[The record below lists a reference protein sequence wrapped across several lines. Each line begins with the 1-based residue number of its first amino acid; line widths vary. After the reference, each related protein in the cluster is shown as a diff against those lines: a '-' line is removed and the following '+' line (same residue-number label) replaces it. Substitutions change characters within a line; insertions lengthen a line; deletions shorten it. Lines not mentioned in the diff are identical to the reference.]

1 MDTNLSSGKC
11 DLGAPASR
19 RRVTAKPAGETPA
32 LPGTDLRF
40 AATDRDFTGSKPI
53 LFANATDSGTLAH
66 IKNIIMR
73 KRLFAVAAMLG
84 MLVLNAGA
92 WDYEGHHAINELAL
106 ASLPAEFGGFKLT
119 PALKHRIAFLGGE
132 PDRWRNVG
140 DLPLKH
146 FNGPDHYIDLE
157 DLKLYGLT
165 PETLPIMRYDFA
177 ADIARARA
185 AHPEKFPAI
194 DPARDADHTRELSGF
209 LPWAITEYYEKL
221 KSCFSCLKTFQKYGG
236 TPEEIA
242 NAEANVVYVMGVMG
256 HFVGDGSQPLHTT
269 MYFNGWVGD
278 NPHGYT
284 TSTKFHPWIDGG
296 YFRKTGGIDAEKLA
310 GKIHPAER
318 IKNAGQPDGM
328 FRDAVSYIV
337 EQNKLVGPLYEL
349 EKEGKL
355 TGEGDKGLEGRAFLD
370 GQLVKAGQMLGNIW
384 YTAWLEAPEDQ
395 YLQTQL
401 TERNATSAGKGK

>member
-1 MDTNLSSGKC
+1 M
-11 DLGAPASR
+11 SR
-19 RRVTAKPAGETPA
+19 RRTTTKLAGETPA
-32 LPGTDLRF
+32 LPGAYLRF
-40 AATDRDFTGSKPI
+40 AASDRDFYPPKPI
-53 LFANATDSGTLAH
+53 LFAKAADSVSLER
-66 IKNIIMR
+66 IKHTIMYQ
-73 KRLFAVAAMLG
+73 KLLTMAAMLG
-84 MLVLNAGA
+84 ALTLNARA

-106 ASLPAEFGGFKLT
+106 ASLPADFGGFKLT
-119 PALKHRIAFLGGE
+119 PALKHRIEFLAGE
-132 PDRWRNVG
+132 PDRWRNMG

-146 FNGPDHYIDLE
+146 FNGPDQYIDLE

-165 PETLPIMRYDFA
+165 PETLPLMLYDFVA
-177 ADIARARA
+177 IIARERA
-185 AHPEKFPAI
+185 AHPDKFPPI
-194 DPARDADHTRELSGF
+194 DPAKDADHTRELSGF

-221 KSCFSCLKTFQKYGG
+221 KSCFSYLKTFQKYGG

-242 NAEANVVYVMGVMG
+242 NAQANVVYVMGVMG

-269 MYFNGWVGD
+269 MHFNGWMGD

-284 TSTKFHPWIDGG
+284 TSLKFHAWIDGG
-296 YFRKTGGIDAEKLA
+296 YFRQIGGIDVTNLA

-318 IKNAGQPDGM
+318 IKNADQPDGM

-370 GQLVKAGQMLGNIW
+370 GQLVKAGQMLGDIW

-395 YLQTQL
+395 YLQRSLQ
-401 TERNATSAGKGK
+401 ERNAANSATGK

>member
-1 MDTNLSSGKC
+1 MK
-11 DLGAPASR
+11 
-19 RRVTAKPAGETPA
+19 
-32 LPGTDLRF
+32 
-40 AATDRDFTGSKPI
+40 
-53 LFANATDSGTLAH
+53 
-66 IKNIIMR
+66 R
-73 KRLFAVAAMLG
+73 KWFAVAAMLG
-84 MLVLNAGA
+84 VLALKAGA
-92 WDYEGHHAINELAL
+92 WDYEEHHVINELAL

-119 PALKHRIAFLGGE
+119 LALKHRIAFLGGE

-146 FNGPDHYIDLE
+146 FNGPDHYLDLE

-165 PETLPIMRYDFA
+165 PETLPLLRYDFA
-177 ADIARARA
+177 ADIARERA

-209 LPWAITEYYEKL
+209 LPWAITEQYEKL
-221 KSCFSCLKTFQKYGG
+221 KSCFSYLKTFQKYGG

-269 MYFNGWVGD
+269 MHFNGWLGK

-284 TSTKFHPWIDGG
+284 ISTKFHQWIDGG
-296 YFRKTGGIDAEKLA
+296 YFQKIGGLKAETLA
-310 GKIHPAER
+310 EKIHPAGR
-318 IKNAGQPDGM
+318 MANASQPDGM
-328 FRDAVSYIV
+328 FRAAVSYIV
-337 EQNKLVGPLYEL
+337 EQNKLVEPLYEL

-355 TGEGDKGLEGRAFLD
+355 TGDGDRGLEGRPFLE
-370 GQLVKAGQMLGNIW
+370 GQIVKAGQMLGNIW

-395 YLQTQL
+395 YLEAQL
-401 TERNATSAGKGK
+401 TERNAIPSGERK

>member
-1 MDTNLSSGKC
+1 MHQKLLTIAVV
-11 DLGAPASR
+11 LGAL
-19 RRVTAKPAGETPA
+19 T
-32 LPGTDLRF
+32 F
-40 AATDRDFTGSKPI
+40 
-53 LFANATDSGTLAH
+53 
-66 IKNIIMR
+66 
-73 KRLFAVAAMLG
+73 
-84 MLVLNAGA
+84 NAGA

-106 ASLPAEFGGFKLT
+106 ASLPADFGGFTLT
-119 PALKHRIAFLGGE
+119 PERKARIAFLAGE

-165 PETLPIMRYDFA
+165 PETLPLMRYDFVA
-177 ADIARARA
+177 IIARERA
-185 AHPEKFPAI
+185 AHPDKFPFI

-221 KSCFSCLKTFQKYGG
+221 KSCFSYLKTFQKYGG

-242 NAEANVVYVMGVMG
+242 NAQANVVYVMGVMG

-269 MYFNGWVGD
+269 MHFNGWVGD

-284 TSTKFHPWIDGG
+284 TSLKFHAWIDGG
-296 YFRKTGGIDAEKLA
+296 YFRQTGGINAGKLA

-328 FRDAVSYIV
+328 FRDAVSYIA

-355 TGEGDKGLEGRAFLD
+355 TGEGDKGLEGRACLD
-370 GQLVKAGQMLGNIW
+370 GQLVKAGQMLGDIW

-395 YLQTQL
+395 YLQKSLQ
-401 TERNATSAGKGK
+401 ERNAALAGTGEKQ

>member
-1 MDTNLSSGKC
+1 MHQKLLAIAAV
-11 DLGAPASR
+11 LG
-19 RRVTAKPAGETPA
+19 V
-32 LPGTDLRF
+32 
-40 AATDRDFTGSKPI
+40 
-53 LFANATDSGTLAH
+53 
-66 IKNIIMR
+66 
-73 KRLFAVAAMLG
+73 
-84 MLVLNAGA
+84 LVLNAGA
-92 WDYEGHHAINELAL
+92 WDYEEHHVINELAL
-106 ASLPAEFGGFKLT
+106 ASLPKDFGGFTLT
-119 PALKHRIAFLGGE
+119 PALKHRIAFLAGE

-157 DLKLYGLT
+157 DLKLYSLT
-165 PETLPIMRYDFA
+165 PETLPLMRYDFA
-177 ADIARARA
+177 ADIARERA

-221 KSCFSCLKTFQKYGG
+221 KSCFSYLKTFQKYGG

-284 TSTKFHPWIDGG
+284 TSTKFHQWIDGG
-296 YFRKTGGIDAEKLA
+296 YFQKIGGLNAEALA
-310 GKIHPAER
+310 GKVHPAER

-355 TGEGDKGLEGRAFLD
+355 TGEGDRGLEGRAFLD

-395 YLQTQL
+395 YLQAQL
-401 TERNATSAGKGK
+401 TQRNATPSGKGK